1 LKSSKAN
8 CLAFFVVGVLVPH
21 YVPPSRT
28 AATPESIFTPNY
40 NSTKGCFA
48 YFGFLREGRR
58 IKRKHVFFLPAAP
71 EQGNPNLLDQVRA
84 SLCEAR

>member
-1 LKSSKAN
+1 
-8 CLAFFVVGVLVPH
+8 LVPH

-58 IKRKHVFFLPAAP
+58 IKRKHVFFFTGGSGAGQP
-71 EQGNPNLLDQVRA
+71 EIARPSPRFAVRSA
-84 SLCEAR
+84 MSGS